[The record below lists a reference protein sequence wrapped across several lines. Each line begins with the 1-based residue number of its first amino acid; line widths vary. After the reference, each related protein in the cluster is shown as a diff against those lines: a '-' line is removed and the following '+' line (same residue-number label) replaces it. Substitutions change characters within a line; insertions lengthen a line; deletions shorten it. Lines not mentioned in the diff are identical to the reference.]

1 MQVSCYFAVVRS
13 VAFRLLDRNV
23 DDYVSAND
31 LLTILHFDPRS
42 DLKGVL
48 EAQTKRADAAV
59 ESLMRAAAAAEAAGE
74 PLPPGAV
81 LDQTKLVT
89 GIDEHGNTFQV
100 PAEASCILQLEGVT
114 AATAPL
120 YVQVVRELKATQPRA
135 NGLWAFEDF
144 MKLL

>member
-1 MQVSCYFAVVRS
+1 MRS

-89 GIDEHGNTFQV
+89 GIDEHGNTFEV